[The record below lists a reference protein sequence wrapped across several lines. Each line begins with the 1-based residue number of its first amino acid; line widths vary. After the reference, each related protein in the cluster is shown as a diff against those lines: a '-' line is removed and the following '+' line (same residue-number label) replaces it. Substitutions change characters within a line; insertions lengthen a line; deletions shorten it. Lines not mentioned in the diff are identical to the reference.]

1 MKTHFDHIYQL
12 ATVSSRASVLGI
24 PTRDT
29 HFTRDL
35 GMGIPKTRGYP
46 NHRDSAN
53 TVREHVRTISRTKYS
68 QNNLAIVK

>member
-12 ATVSSRASVLGI
+12 ATVSSRAKGFSVLGI

-46 NHRDSAN
+46 NHCDTA
-53 TVREHVRTISRTKYS
+53 TKI
-68 QNNLAIVK
+68 LAQIAH

>member
-12 ATVSSRASVLGI
+12 ATVSSRAKGFSVLGI

-46 NHRDSAN
+46 NHCDSA
-53 TVREHVRTISRTKYS
+53 SS
-68 QNNLAIVK
+68 NLKMGKSPRNEVGEVSY